1 MDKGVKIR
9 YNGRSRKLLIAK
21 DLRRFYIVKINVR
34 ILLSGPIRKGCGLG
48 DSQRECEVYEVYAGK

>member
-1 MDKGVKIR
+1 MEIR

-34 ILLSGPIRKGCGLG
+34 ILLSGPIRKGWW
-48 DSQRECEVYEVYAGK
+48 SW